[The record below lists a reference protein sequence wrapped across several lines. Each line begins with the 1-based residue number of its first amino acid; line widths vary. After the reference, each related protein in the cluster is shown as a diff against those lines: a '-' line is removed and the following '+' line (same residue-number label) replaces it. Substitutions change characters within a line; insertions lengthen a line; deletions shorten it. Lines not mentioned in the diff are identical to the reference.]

1 MPLYGFKCP
10 KCDLEFEV
18 SRPMIRSGEPAFC
31 VMDGTECERVITM
44 PMTFVR
50 SDPNA
55 PPPSANKP
63 AAASQ
68 WSHHGHS
75 HGFGVNTHNH
85 GGSAPSTTPPPTV

>member
-18 SRPMIRSGEPAFC
+18 SRPMSRSGEPAFC

-55 PPPSANKP
+55 PPPGANKP
-63 AAASQ
+63 AASSQ

-75 HGFGVNTHNH
+75 HGFGVNTHSH
-85 GGSAPSTTPPPTV
+85 GGSPSSPPPPTV